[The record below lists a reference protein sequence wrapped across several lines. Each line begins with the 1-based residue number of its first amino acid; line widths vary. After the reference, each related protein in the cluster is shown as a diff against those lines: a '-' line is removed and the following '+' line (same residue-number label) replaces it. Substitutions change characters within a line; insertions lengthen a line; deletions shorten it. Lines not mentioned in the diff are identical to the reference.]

1 MWLFPPEMANGIDAK
16 GGVEHEEGPSYSRQ
30 QETSQSAHPP
40 VVEKAHDKGQSQ
52 PGDHDGYI
60 VTILPEDQGI
70 LAQARA
76 VFPVAILIFKK
87 DPAAVRIPKTPL
99 RVIGI
104 IVLVA
109 ARVMP
114 DVSAGPFQRRVFQG
128 PPACNQQ
135 GRFHPW

>member
-1 MWLFPPEMANGIDAK
+1 MRLFSPEVANGIDAK
-16 GGVEHEEGPSYSRQ
+16 SGIEHEKGPSHSRQ

-40 VVEKAHDKGQSQ
+40 IVEKAHDKGQGQ
-52 PGDHDGYI
+52 PGDHDRNI

-99 RVIGI
+99 SVIRI
-104 IVLVA
+104 IVLVG

-114 DVSAGPFQRRVFQG
+114 DVGAGPFQRRVFQG
-128 PPACNQQ
+128 PPASN
-135 GRFHPW
+135 